1 MAKMADTYRNRIL
14 VKRAQMLALT
24 NKYNAAMTA
33 GQKEIEK
40 IAEEYMAKQASYRKV
55 ISGLK
60 ALGKKAV
67 GR

>member
-40 IAEEYMAKQASYRKV
+40 IASEYMAMQASYRKV

-60 ALGKKAV
+60 SLGK
-67 GR
+67 GE